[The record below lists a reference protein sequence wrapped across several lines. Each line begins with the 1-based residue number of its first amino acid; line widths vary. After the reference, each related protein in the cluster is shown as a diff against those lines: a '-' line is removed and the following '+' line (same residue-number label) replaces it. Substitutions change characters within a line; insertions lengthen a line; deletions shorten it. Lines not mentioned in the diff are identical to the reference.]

1 MYMNT
6 NDVRQL
12 IRDEIRQI
20 GITAFAQKAGVTRAY
35 VYAALNG
42 KREPRGGILDAIGVE
57 KFVGYHRMK
66 IGAQAQ

>member
-12 IRDEIRQI
+12 IRDEIRHI
-20 GITAFAQKAGVTRAY
+20 GVTAFAKAGVTRAY

-42 KREPRGGILDAIGVE
+42 QREPRGGILAAIGVE
-57 KFVGYHRMK
+57 KFVGYRRMK